1 VIARAGVDWWLEPD
15 TKPDVYR
22 VAFPKRTNTVT
33 YVTDVDSITFTIAPG
48 ETRDLIVM
56 LNGSTACQNQL
67 SSVPAY
73 ARPRVL
79 SGDSMATQVI
89 PFTLRQNRIYVQGR
103 INGSGNCGDSAL
115 SPIRIVT
122 DTHSVHCHRSPQAA
136 DSLRATVPAAWPRVS
151 DVTFRRRSRAF
162 Q

>member
-1 VIARAGVDWWLEPD
+1 
-15 TKPDVYR
+15 
-22 VAFPKRTNTVT
+22 
-33 YVTDVDSITFTIAPG
+33 VDSITFTIAPG

-89 PFTLRQNRIYVQGR
+89 PFTVRQNRIYVQGR
-103 INGSGNCGDSAL
+103 INGSGLLLMQFDLGA
-115 SPIRIVT
+115 RG
-122 DTHSVHCHRSPQAA
+122 QAIN
-136 DSLRATVPAAWPRVS
+136 RAS
-151 DVTFRRRSRAF
+151 DQDV
-162 Q
+162 